1 MKTKSILRILGVIY
15 FGLFFFSG
23 IVSETVYE
31 LEYKV
36 PLVFISFLFLIGAF
50 WFLILS
56 KKENE

>member
-1 MKTKSILRILGVIY
+1 MKTKSILRILGIIY
-15 FGLFFFSG
+15 FGLFFLLG
-23 IVSETVYE
+23 IISDFTPD